1 MKKHGAW
8 RTKKAEWHRLV
19 IALARAI
26 RRRTAVRLQPADRA
40 AHVDRIIVGLN
51 RRTRRTV

>member
-51 RRTRRTV
+51 RRTRRTG